1 MCLSPDGSVTSAVS
15 VMERVVSYIA
25 RPEAEAESKVGPK
38 MQVPTCHVPT
48 NQVHSLK
55 LSSMVT

>member
-1 MCLSPDGSVTSAVS
+1 
-15 VMERVVSYIA
+15 MERVVSYIA

-55 LSSMVT
+55 LSSVGT